1 MDNLLLIAKL
11 SSLDNYKIMYA
22 EIEQKLLE
30 ISVKNE
36 HTKEYSLGDVLLLD
50 KFEKI
55 LYSKGYSKEEIINLS
70 PSYYNKKIF

>member
-1 MDNLLLIAKL
+1 
-11 SSLDNYKIMYA
+11 MYA

-55 LYSKGYSKEEIINLS
+55 LYSKGYSKEEIVNLS
-70 PSYYNKKIF
+70 PSYYNKKTF

>member
-1 MDNLLLIAKL
+1 
-11 SSLDNYKIMYA
+11 MYA